1 MDNLALSTP
10 AGEFG
15 ERPIWRAATQLVR
28 RLLGRT
34 EGTRA
39 ACIDE
44 LFSNGRSLGWLTNIL
59 RSEIFSHGVYG
70 DRAQPEEQRLL
81 SVIEFQNVLATMLAR
96 YRDTS
101 ADALMNV
108 PDLLNVLYAWRQGGN
123 VEEPKNWVAA
133 RIETDK
139 GLIAFLSRVR
149 GWVAVNNTV
158 MYPLKRRDLENF
170 LDFDA
175 AKRRV
180 QELASQPRL
189 SMKQRRLVADLLTAF
204 EQGADVRDC

>member
-1 MDNLALSTP
+1 
-10 AGEFG
+10 
-15 ERPIWRAATQLVR
+15 
-28 RLLGRT
+28 
-34 EGTRA
+34 
-39 ACIDE
+39 
-44 LFSNGRSLGWLTNIL
+44 
-59 RSEIFSHGVYG
+59 
-70 DRAQPEEQRLL
+70 
-81 SVIEFQNVLATMLAR
+81 MLAR